1 MIRALY
7 TAASGMLVE
16 SRRMDL
22 AARNL
27 YYAQIPGYKATGELR
42 AAVAPP
48 APGVS
53 TDVQTDYVGE
63 FMDPS
68 PGPVRPTGRALDL
81 ALSGDGFFALQTPA
95 GIGYT
100 RDGRFRLDADRVI
113 RSASG
118 DVLLG
123 QGGAMQLPEDLPLTA
138 EIVVEADGTFRAD
151 GKVIGRLRLEHFP
164 GYRGLRQA
172 GGNLYFP
179 TGAVRPVP
187 ARPEVI
193 QKALEQG
200 NVQIVEQM
208 VRTIEAVRA
217 FESYQRVIQTV
228 MDDVTSAAVQ
238 KIGRLA

>member
-42 AAVAPP
+42 TALESPTP
-48 APGVS
+48 ETPS
-53 TDVQTDYVGE
+53 DVQTDYVGE
-63 FMDPS
+63 FIDPS
-68 PGPVRPTGRALDL
+68 PGPVRPTGRPLDL

-95 GIGYT
+95 GVGYT
-100 RDGRFRLDADRVI
+100 RDGRFRVGQDRMI

-123 QGGAMQLPEDLPLTA
+123 QGGPMQLPEGLPLTA
-138 EIVVEADGTFRAD
+138 EIVVEPDGTFRAD
-151 GKVIGRLRLEHFP
+151 GKVIERLRLEHFP

-179 TGAVRPVP
+179 TGAVKPVP
-187 ARPEVI
+187 ARAEVI
-193 QKALEQG
+193 QKALEEG
-200 NVQIVEQM
+200 NVQIVAQM

-238 KIGRLA
+238 KIGRVA